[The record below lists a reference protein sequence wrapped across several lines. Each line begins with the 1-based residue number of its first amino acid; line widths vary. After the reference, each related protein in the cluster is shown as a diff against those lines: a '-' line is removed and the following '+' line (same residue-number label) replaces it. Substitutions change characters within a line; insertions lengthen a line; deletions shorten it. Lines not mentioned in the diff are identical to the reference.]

1 MRSLGEITQLF
12 PKTREN
18 GLSEAEVADSRARF
32 GANRLTPLPRESI
45 WKKLLEKFDE
55 PIIKILLAA
64 SLLKIVV
71 DLFEFSPLMGGLAL
85 ISVLAV
91 FLVSIFVRI
100 GDWVPSILFG
110 LAAAWVTAS
119 IALGHPSY
127 EGLAVM
133 IAVVLATGVAFLSE
147 YRSDREFEKLNAAKD
162 SVRVKVQRG
171 GSVHTIALEEVVVG
185 DLVLLEMGD
194 EIPADGRIT
203 RGNELQLDQSLMT
216 GESEPVKKSVARI
229 EETSDSPDLPG
240 NVFRATQVVDGVGQ
254 MLVTNVGDDTM
265 IGQIAR
271 RLSGEPDEAAEP
283 HPPTASDSREER
295 VQKKLLISK
304 ASTPLQEKLTVLA
317 RLISRVGY
325 FAAVAI
331 FIALFVRGVLTGQLH
346 WPAPGEDAGKV
357 HLANIRELLEYFVYM
372 VIIIVVAVP
381 EGLPMSVTVSLAIA
395 WRKMSKANSLV
406 RQLVACE
413 TIGSATVICS
423 DKTGTLTQNRMTV
436 SRIGLGARVFERD
449 LTGAGTGPGTP
460 LGWIIVNSAVNS
472 TASLEEKN
480 GKTLTVGNST
490 EGALLNWLKVG
501 GWFQTAAIDYV

>member
-1 MRSLGEITQLF
+1 MRSLRQIAEHF
-12 PKTREN
+12 PKAREV
-18 GLSEAEVADSRARF
+18 GLSDAEVADSRAKF
-32 GANRLTPLPRESI
+32 GANRLTPLPRQPV
-45 WKKLLEKFDE
+45 WKKFLEKFDE

-203 RGNELQLDQSLMT
+203 RGE
-216 GESEPVKKSVARI
+216 
-229 EETSDSPDLPG
+229 
-240 NVFRATQVVDGVGQ
+240 
-254 MLVTNVGDDTM
+254 
-265 IGQIAR
+265 
-271 RLSGEPDEAAEP
+271 
-283 HPPTASDSREER
+283 
-295 VQKKLLISK
+295 
-304 ASTPLQEKLTVLA
+304 
-317 RLISRVGY
+317 
-325 FAAVAI
+325 
-331 FIALFVRGVLTGQLH
+331 
-346 WPAPGEDAGKV
+346 
-357 HLANIRELLEYFVYM
+357 
-372 VIIIVVAVP
+372 
-381 EGLPMSVTVSLAIA
+381 
-395 WRKMSKANSLV
+395 
-406 RQLVACE
+406 
-413 TIGSATVICS
+413 
-423 DKTGTLTQNRMTV
+423 
-436 SRIGLGARVFERD
+436 
-449 LTGAGTGPGTP
+449 
-460 LGWIIVNSAVNS
+460 
-472 TASLEEKN
+472 
-480 GKTLTVGNST
+480 
-490 EGALLNWLKVG
+490 
-501 GWFQTAAIDYV
+501 